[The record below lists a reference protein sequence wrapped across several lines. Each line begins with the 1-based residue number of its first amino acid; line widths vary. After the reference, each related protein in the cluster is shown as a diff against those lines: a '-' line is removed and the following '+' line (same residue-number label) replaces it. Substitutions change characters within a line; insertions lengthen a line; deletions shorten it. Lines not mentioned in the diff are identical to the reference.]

1 MGLGLTHLQI
11 DDNTT
16 IQDSILEGQ
25 EGAPNGKN
33 IIGTIN
39 KIIDTAGTGGMM
51 QDYEPTASI
60 GITPER
66 KIYLQLAWDETQ
78 ALKGKQVEIQYI
90 NRQPTYPGT
99 HNGVADQRCIQMAFD
114 SSLWAGYADYGM
126 AIDLMYPDLA
136 CYRCLDQDGNLTK
149 VQWWTISGEPW
160 GDEKGPQQWAR
171 GTLTWIATHDPAY
184 YEKLYFNVED
194 LREMKTIY
202 NIKEN
207 SKIDLSGIKMRF
219 THKED
224 NTAADRGSFICDMN
238 NLPYWLHYDT
248 SQIDMTKPGVYPLYI
263 WPMFSPNKTIVN
275 IEIKE

>member
-51 QDYEPTASI
+51 QDYSGDDLTI
-60 GITPER
+60 GITQER
-66 KIYLQLAWDETQ
+66 KIYTMLGWDESQ
-78 ALKGKQVEIQYI
+78 VRKGCRVATQYI
-90 NRQPTYPGT
+90 NRHADPGQRADCIQLAFDSAVWSGYADFGCAVDLMNPTYP
-99 HNGVADQRCIQMAFD
+99 
-114 SSLWAGYADYGM
+114 
-126 AIDLMYPDLA
+126 
-136 CYRCLDQDGNLTK
+136 CYRCLNQDGNLTK
-149 VQWWTISGEPW
+149 VEWWTIRGEPW
-160 GDEKGPQQWAR
+160 YPEGSEWQWAR
-171 GTLTWIATHDPAY
+171 GTLTWVSSEPFSF
-184 YEKLYFNVED
+184 YEKLYLNVED
-194 LREMKTIY
+194 LREMKTVY

-219 THKED
+219 DHKED
-224 NTAADRGSFICDMN
+224 NSAADRGSFICDMN
-238 NLPYWLHYDT
+238 NLPYWLHYDS
-248 SQIDMTKPGVYPLYI
+248 SQIDMTKPGIYPLYI